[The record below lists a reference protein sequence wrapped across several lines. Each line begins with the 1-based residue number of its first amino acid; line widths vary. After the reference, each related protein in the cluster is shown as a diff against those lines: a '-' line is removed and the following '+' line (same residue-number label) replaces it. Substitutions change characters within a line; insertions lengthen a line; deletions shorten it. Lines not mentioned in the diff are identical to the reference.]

1 VSESLNHTALL
12 NRLIGYVRH
21 AMDGD
26 QHLLILH
33 DLPGLLGC
41 EKPPMIEGFRPDLY
55 ATSGALQGVIIGEAK
70 TADDLE
76 TAHSREQYRAYAR
89 HLAASARAR
98 PTFILAV
105 PWQLRVRAKTL
116 MRLAVEEA
124 GAPAIVRIVIDDVQ
138 ELQP

>member
-1 VSESLNHTALL
+1 MPESLNHTTLL
-12 NRLIGYVRH
+12 DRLIVYVRH
-21 AMDGD
+21 SMDAD
-26 QHLLILH
+26 QHFLILH
-33 DLPGLLGC
+33 DLPSLIGC

-55 ATSGALQGVIIGEAK
+55 ATCGATEAVIIGEAK
-70 TADDLE
+70 TANDLE

-89 HLAASARAR
+89 HLAASPRS
-98 PTFILAV
+98 TFILAV